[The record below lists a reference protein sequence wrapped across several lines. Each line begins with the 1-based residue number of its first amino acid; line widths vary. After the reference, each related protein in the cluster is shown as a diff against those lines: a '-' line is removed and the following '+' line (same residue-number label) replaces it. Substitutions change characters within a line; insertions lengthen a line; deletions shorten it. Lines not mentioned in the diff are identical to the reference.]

1 MPSFPDDLNLDKNP
15 DVSKF
20 STFHIIVDNFSS
32 LDNNFL
38 KSNGSEQPFISKTSN
53 SYISISTSVNK
64 SIPKSFTVSSSKN
77 RCCLAS
83 STGVQSKK
91 LLLSNFTSFWDI
103 TSKCVLSKVYLIL
116 SVI

>member
-38 KSNGSEQPFISKTSN
+38 KSNGSEQPFISKTSK
-53 SYISISTSVNK
+53 SDIFLFQHLSINLFPRVLLFLVVK
-64 SIPKSFTVSSSKN
+64 IDAVWQ
-77 RCCLAS
+77 
-83 STGVQSKK
+83 VQ
-91 LLLSNFTSFWDI
+91 LEF
-103 TSKCVLSKVYLIL
+103 KVRNYC
-116 SVI
+116 